1 MRDDSKEEQV
11 LIENAKRDPGHF
23 EALYNKYYEH
33 ILKFTYKRLNTPDE
47 AYEITANTFVKA
59 LSNIHKYTYQG
70 FPFSSWLYRIAI
82 NEINE
87 FYRHTHKKRTVNI
100 DDTIARYIAEE
111 TKQEQEEL
119 KQSLKAALQYLDAEE
134 LQLLE
139 LRFFDER
146 MFSEVAE
153 ILGITEN
160 NAKVKT
166 YRIIDKLKGIFS
178 KMS

>member
-1 MRDDSKEEQV
+1 MLIGNEKQQIEESKT
-11 LIENAKRDPGHF
+11 NPKCF
-23 EALYNKYYEH
+23 EPLYVKYYEL
-33 ILKFTYKRLNTPDE
+33 ILKFVYKRVESFDDTK
-47 AYEITANTFVKA
+47 EIVAIVFTKA
-59 LSNIHKYTYQG
+59 LTNIIKYRDQG

-87 FYRHTHKKRTVNI
+87 FYRKAKKNRTVNI
-100 DDTIARYIAEE
+100 DDTASRYIAEE
-111 TKQEQEEL
+111 TGRDKQEL
-119 KQSLKAALQYLDAEE
+119 SQSLKVALQYLDVEE

-146 MFSEVAE
+146 PFSEVAE

-166 YRIIDKLKGIFS
+166 YRVIDKLRIIFGKLS
-178 KMS
+178 

>member
-1 MRDDSKEEQV
+1 MREDPKEEQV
-11 LIENAKRDPGHF
+11 LIEQAKLNPANF
-23 EALYNKYYEH
+23 EALYNKYYEP
-33 ILKFTYKRLNTPDE
+33 ILKFTYKRLNTADE

-59 LSNIHKYTYQG
+59 LSNIHKYIYQG

-87 FYRHTHKKRTVNI
+87 FYRQNNKKRTVNI

-111 TKQEQEEL
+111 TKYERDEL
-119 KQSLKAALQYLDAEE
+119 KQSLKTALQYLDAEE

-166 YRIIDKLKGIFS
+166 YRVIDKLKGIFS